1 MHLQYFL
8 HFFFPLHFSVCYTS
22 SLPHNS
28 VLTTPLTLN
37 SFPVSSLFLAIA
49 AGVIFLKHGSVHDLV
64 SQNCLKAWN
73 QLTPSTKPW
82 GCNLTSWLRMRMGTR
97 LHSLYLSARQIPHL
111 ENGGDDD
118 DDDDSSAEFIELFK
132 LIHMKRLV

>member
-1 MHLQYFL
+1 MFVCFFLYLGNFQKEKRKIRKKTQYLEQKENTNILPNQENKKFSDIRKENMHLQYFL

-22 SLPHNS
+22 SLPQNS

-37 SFPVSSLFLAIA
+37 SFPVSSIFLAIA
-49 AGVIFLKHGSVHDLV
+49 AGVIFLKHGSVHDPV

-82 GCNLTSWLRMRMGTR
+82 GCNLTS
-97 LHSLYLSARQIPHL
+97 
-111 ENGGDDD
+111 
-118 DDDDSSAEFIELFK
+118 
-132 LIHMKRLV
+132 